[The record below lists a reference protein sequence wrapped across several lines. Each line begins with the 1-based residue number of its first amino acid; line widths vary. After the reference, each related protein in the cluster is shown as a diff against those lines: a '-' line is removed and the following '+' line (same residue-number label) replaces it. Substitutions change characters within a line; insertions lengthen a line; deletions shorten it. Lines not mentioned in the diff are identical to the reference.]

1 MAVHYHEDFHLWTQ
15 QQAEFIGNQQW
26 HKLDW
31 LNLREEIDEMGRRE
45 KRSIESNLVVLLLHL
60 LKWEHQ
66 PTFRPSS
73 WRGSI
78 KEHRRR
84 LRKDLQDSPSL
95 AAYAEEQLA
104 ECYDSSRTLASGETG
119 LDEQSFPENCP
130 YKLDQLLQID
140 FWPQ

>member
-66 PTFRPSS
+66 PTFRSSS

-84 LRKDLQDSPSL
+84 LQRPPGQP
-95 AAYAEEQLA
+95 
-104 ECYDSSRTLASGETG
+104 
-119 LDEQSFPENCP
+119 
-130 YKLDQLLQID
+130 
-140 FWPQ
+140 